1 MSRATHSLVTR
12 QMQRRIAL
20 ASGMPT
26 RSTVDVARQRA
37 TRLTEAEISDTMAP
51 HHLAAQRLREG
62 VATEKEHTVFLTMV
76 LIALA
81 IEESGLI
88 RGMRLH
94 LEGAKSA
101 LQAIA
106 DRAQVD
112 GAWRPGALYFY
123 ELEAIDTALWL
134 HTEQLRRLAWI
145 ELHNITRKFLA
156 RHQSAGG
163 QVEHIS
169 LKEAL
174 S

>member
-12 QMQRRIAL
+12 QMQRRIAQ
-20 ASGMPT
+20 AGMPT
-26 RSTVDVARQRA
+26 RSTIDVARQRA
-37 TRLTEAEISDTMAP
+37 TRLTEAEIAETTAP
-51 HHLAAQRLREG
+51 HRLAAKRLREG
-62 VATEKEHTVFLTMV
+62 VATEQEHNFFLTMV
-76 LIALA
+76 FISLA

-94 LEGAKSA
+94 LEAAQTA

-106 DRAQVD
+106 ERARASGTWHQD
-112 GAWRPGALYFY
+112 ALDFA

-134 HTEQLRRLAWI
+134 HTEQLRHLAWI

-163 QVEHIS
+163 QVEHIT
-169 LKEAL
+169 LQEAL

>member
-1 MSRATHSLVTR
+1 MNRATHSLVTR

-20 ASGMPT
+20 ASSMPT

-62 VATEKEHTVFLTMV
+62 VATEKEHNIFLTMV
-76 LIALA
+76 LISLA
-81 IEESGLI
+81 IEDSGLI

-94 LEGAKSA
+94 LEATKAA
-101 LQAIA
+101 LQVIA
-106 DRAQVD
+106 ERARATGTWHPEVLD
-112 GAWRPGALYFY
+112 FS

-134 HTEQLRRLAWI
+134 HTEQLRHLAWI
-145 ELHNITRKFLA
+145 ELHNIVKKFLA
-156 RHQSAGG
+156 QHQTAGG